1 MRASSCWPAAC
12 NATIERAGQEAGL
25 AEHGSALAAALQR
38 VGAATKSAWAT
49 GVPEEALA
57 NATPYLQAFGH
68 VVVSWIWLELAL
80 AARDRAAGTPDDF
93 CEGKLAAARYF
104 FRYELPKVEAWLGV
118 VASRE
123 PVCRQMRDA
132 WF

>member
-1 MRASSCWPAAC
+1 M
-12 NATIERAGQEAGL
+12 
-25 AEHGSALAAALQR
+25 
-38 VGAATKSAWAT
+38 
-49 GVPEEALA
+49 
-57 NATPYLQAFGH
+57 
-68 VVVSWIWLELAL
+68 WLEQAL
-80 AARDRAAGTPDDF
+80 AARGGGAGRPDDF
-93 CEGKLAAARYF
+93 YDGKRAAARYF